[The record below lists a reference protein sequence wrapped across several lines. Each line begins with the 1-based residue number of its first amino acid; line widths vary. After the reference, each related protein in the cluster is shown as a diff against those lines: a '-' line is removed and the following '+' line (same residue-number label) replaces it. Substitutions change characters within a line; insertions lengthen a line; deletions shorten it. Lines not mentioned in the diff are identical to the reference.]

1 MGVSFLC
8 FDSKI
13 STGTFIFR
21 EFISKISTFIFREY
35 FFQFLFDDSK
45 DITCIRQVRN

>member
-35 FFQFLFDDSK
+35 FFQFYLMTVKILHVLDK
-45 DITCIRQVRN
+45 